1 MKLLLIEDRP
11 DRQKLF
17 LPNKEKDI
25 ETLSKIEK
33 LWMPIGKECKEII
46 DKINKE
52 DFDTADLKLIMIH
65 KSALIPPGVNYLIEQ
80 SEKKKIN
87 LVFFSGSIDQTIYN
101 NENFE
106 FLNMNSKEFYSENL
120 IPFLVDFIS
129 EENTQLLFLKD
140 KNWRLSYLFLFNQ
153 LYYNYEIEKDQTT
166 KDRLE
171 DTKKI
176 LGIIKENLDEV
187 KKDIDLEINQIL
199 LNL

>member
-1 MKLLLIEDRP
+1 MKVLLIEDRP

-33 LWMPIGKECKEII
+33 LWMPIDNECKEII

-52 DFDTADLKLIMIH
+52 DFDTTDLKLIMIH

-106 FLNMNSKEFYSENL
+106 FLNMNSKEFYSDNL

-153 LYYNYEIEKDQTT
+153 LYYNYGIEKDQTT

-176 LGIIKENLDEV
+176 LGINKDNFEEV